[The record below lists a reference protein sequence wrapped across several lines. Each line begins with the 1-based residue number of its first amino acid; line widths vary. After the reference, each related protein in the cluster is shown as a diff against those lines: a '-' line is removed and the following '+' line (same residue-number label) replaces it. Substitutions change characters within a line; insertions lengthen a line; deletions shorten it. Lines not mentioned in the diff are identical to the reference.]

1 MSAGTQIQTT
11 RQPREIEVVRDQLTS
26 LEGQLEAALPAH
38 IPVERFNRVV
48 MTAIQNNMDLLRCD
62 RKSLFNACMKAAQDG
77 LLPDG
82 REGAIVPYK
91 GEATWMPMI
100 GGIRKKVRN
109 SGEIS
114 SWDVHAVYENDLF
127 EFELGDDPYIKHR
140 PALSNK
146 GKLIAVYSVAV
157 LKGGEKSRD
166 VMSIEDVEKI
176 RAKSR
181 SKNGPWADPT
191 FYPEMAKKTVARRHS
206 KVLPMS
212 SDLDDLI
219 RRDDAL
225 YDLKGASDTE
235 VKGPRLSMT
244 AALDQLAGPSIDRD
258 ADDADEADDQPAR
271 GHTAEQSQ
279 ADRVADDRGTV
290 VKDKNPEALGTSGAA
305 GEAAE
310 GEGSGVQPSAA
321 SDFPGDKPMGAV
333 PDFEALLAEFE
344 RDAPNATTEEELGEI
359 AADLRKAMDEHPP
372 SRAFQTKAAN
382 AWQGQIDRI
391 NGLGRPAEQ
400 KPAGVDTNDPDYRK
414 GWSDAERGGTKCLK
428 SEIRDNPE
436 RHAKWKAGFDAYKA
450 QGAEG

>member
-1 MSAGTQIQTT
+1 
-11 RQPREIEVVRDQLTS
+11 
-26 LEGQLEAALPAH
+26 
-38 IPVERFNRVV
+38 
-48 MTAIQNNMDLLRCD
+48 MTAIQGNMDLLRCD

-225 YDLKGASDTE
+225 YDLKGASDAE
-235 VKGPRLSMT
+235 VKSGPRLSMT

-258 ADDADEADDQPAR
+258 AEDQDQAEDNRASTVR
-271 GHTAEQSQ
+271 GHTAEYAE
-279 ADRVADDRGTV
+279 ADRIVDADGQV
-290 VKDKNPEALGTSGAA
+290 VKDKNPEALANTGAA

-321 SDFPGDKPMGAV
+321 ADDFPGDKPMKQA
-333 PDFEALLAEFE
+333 PDFDALLAEFE
-344 RDAPNATTEEELGEI
+344 RDAQNATTEEELGEL

-382 AWQGQIDRI
+382 AWQDQIDRI
-391 NGLGRPAEQ
+391 NGKGSKAAQKAAGAAEE
-400 KPAGVDTNDPDYRK
+400 DPDYQK
-414 GWSDAERGGTKCLK
+414 GYNDAARGASKCLK
-428 SEIRDNPE
+428 SDIRDNPE
-436 RHAKWKAGFDAYKA
+436 RLAKWQAGFDAYKA
-450 QGAEG
+450 EGAEG